1 MQTGLE
7 KEACMFGPLS
17 VLSNRLDWLRNEIE
31 PSFYP
36 PINAWEVGD
45 AIKVEAEIPGV
56 RIEEVEVSFENG
68 ELTLK
73 GEKKFE
79 GNDSATLH
87 RRERLYGSFTRTLQ
101 LPWEVMADRISAE
114 LKDGVLTVTLPKAEA
129 AKPRKVAVKYV
140 DLK

>member
-1 MQTGLE
+1 
-7 KEACMFGPLS
+7 MFGSLS
-17 VLSNRLDWLRNEIE
+17 ELTNRLDWLRDEME

-36 PINAWEVGD
+36 PINAWEEGD
-45 AIKVEAEIPGV
+45 AIKVEVEIPGV
-56 RIEEVEVSFENG
+56 KLEEVEVSFDNG

-87 RRERLYGSFTRTLQ
+87 RRERLYGTFTRTLR
-101 LPWEVMADRISAE
+101 LPWEVMADKISAE

-129 AKPRKVAVKYV
+129 AKPRKVAIKYV
-140 DLK
+140 DKK

>member
-1 MQTGLE
+1 
-7 KEACMFGPLS
+7 MFGPLS
-17 VLSNRLDWLRNEIE
+17 ALTDRLDWLRDEME

-36 PINAWEVGD
+36 PLNAWEEGD

-56 RIEEVEVSFENG
+56 KIEEVEVSFDNG

-79 GNDSATLH
+79 GNESATLH
-87 RRERLYGSFTRTLQ
+87 RRERLYGSFSRTLR
-101 LPWEVMADRISAE
+101 LPWEVMAEKISAE

-129 AKPRKVAVKYV
+129 AKPRKVSVKYV
-140 DLK
+140 DPK